1 MYCLKV
7 KFAKTSS
14 FINTKS
20 LFLLSIMNI
29 TSQIKQP
36 IHAEM
41 ELFEKKFF
49 ESMSSKVALLNRIT
63 YYIVN
68 RKGKQMRPM
77 FVFLTAKMISGGKV
91 NERTYRGASVIELIH
106 TATLVHDDVVD
117 DSNRRRGFFSINA
130 LWRNKIAV
138 LVGDYLLSKGL
149 LLSIDN
155 GDFDL
160 LRIISVAVREMSE
173 GELLQ
178 IEKARRLDIDES
190 VYYEIIRQKTATLI
204 AACCALGAKSV
215 SEDEAQVETMRKF
228 GELIGMAFQIKDD
241 LFDYTDDAIGKPTG
255 IDIKEQKMT
264 LPLIYALNN
273 CTSKEKSWCI
283 NSIKNHN
290 KDKKRVKEVIQFVK
304 DKNGLSYAEQKM
316 VQFQQEALALIQ
328 KFPTSE
334 YKDSLTLMV
343 NYVIERKNKQCQSQ
357 YQLQC
362 QKRSCF
368 DLILEFGI
376 LNFHATFLQP
386 KASMLIEP
394 S

>member
-1 MYCLKV
+1 
-7 KFAKTSS
+7 
-14 FINTKS
+14 
-20 LFLLSIMNI
+20 MNI
-29 TSQIKQP
+29 TAQIKQP
-36 IHAEM
+36 IVKEM

-77 FVFLTAKMISGGKV
+77 FVFLTAKMIADGTV

-130 LWRNKIAV
+130 LWKNKIAV

-178 IEKARRLDIDES
+178 IEKARRLDIDEAI
-190 VYYEIIRQKTATLI
+190 YYEIIRQKTATLI

-215 SEDEAQVETMRKF
+215 SEDEELVERMRKF

-241 LFDYTDDAIGKPTG
+241 LFDYTDEAIGKPTG

-273 CTSKEKSWCI
+273 CSSSEKSWCI

-304 DKNGLSYAEQKM
+304 DKKGLAYAEQKM
-316 VQFQQEALALIQ
+316 VEFQQEALQLLHN
-328 KFPTSE
+328 FPSSE

-343 NYVIERKNKQCQSQ
+343 NYVIERKK
-357 YQLQC
+357 
-362 QKRSCF
+362 
-368 DLILEFGI
+368 
-376 LNFHATFLQP
+376 
-386 KASMLIEP
+386 
-394 S
+394 

>member
-1 MYCLKV
+1 MKV
-7 KFAKTSS
+7 
-14 FINTKS
+14 I
-20 LFLLSIMNI
+20 
-29 TSQIKQP
+29 SQIKLP
-36 IHAEM
+36 VEKEM

-63 YYIVN
+63 HYIVN

-77 FVFLTAKMISGGKV
+77 FVFLVAKMVSDGNV

-130 LWRNKIAV
+130 LWKNKIAV

-155 GDFDL
+155 NDFDL
-160 LRIISVAVREMSE
+160 LKIISVAVREMSE

-178 IEKARRLDIDES
+178 IEKARRLDITED

-204 AACCALGAKSV
+204 AACCSLGAASV
-215 SEDEAQVETMRKF
+215 KPESNEVARMRLF

-241 LFDYTDDAIGKPTG
+241 LFDYGDDKIGKPTG

-273 CTSKEKSWCI
+273 SNKKEKAWLI
-283 NSIKNHN
+283 NSVKNHN
-290 KDKKRVKEVIQFVK
+290 KDKKRVKEVIDFVIGK
-304 DKNGLSYAEQKM
+304 GGLDYAENKM
-316 VQFQQEALALIQ
+316 MEFQREALHILEDY
-328 KFPTSE
+328 PDST
-334 YKDSLTLMV
+334 YKDSLELMV
-343 NYVIERKNKQCQSQ
+343 NYVIERKK
-357 YQLQC
+357 
-362 QKRSCF
+362 
-368 DLILEFGI
+368 
-376 LNFHATFLQP
+376 
-386 KASMLIEP
+386 
-394 S
+394 